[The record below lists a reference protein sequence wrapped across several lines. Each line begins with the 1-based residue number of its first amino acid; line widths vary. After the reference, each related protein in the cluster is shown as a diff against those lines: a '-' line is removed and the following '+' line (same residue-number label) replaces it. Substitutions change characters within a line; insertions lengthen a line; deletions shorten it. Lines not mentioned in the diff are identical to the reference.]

1 MLNFK
6 REDDKEFMLIALKD
20 NNWETDVNEESP
32 YEDVKKAFSEM
43 IEEFEFIDYNM
54 YPNGRDYDAENF
66 DD

>member
-6 REDDKEFMLIALKD
+6 REEDKEFMLIALKD

-32 YEDVKKAFSEM
+32 YEDVKRAFSEM

-54 YPNGRDYDAENF
+54 YPNGRDHDAENF